1 MQLKTI
7 ISAIASA
14 SVIAGV
20 ALADD
25 NYVSLSGGLSIQ
37 DNSNNSG
44 TFDGVFTTGAGT
56 TIPGGTALPANAP
69 VSWATQFENGY
80 VVNGAIGRRFG
91 SLRGE
96 LEVGYQSSGVQSH
109 GNVRAGGIALANE
122 DAGVLITGSS
132 NLGVTL
138 GDLVADGQGDLS
150 TLFLMANMYY
160 DLETGTSFRPYVGVG
175 AGVGFVDVAF
185 SPSAVGIIDDN
196 TTSFAYQAMAGV
208 AYEVSPMV
216 EIYAGYRYRATLD
229 AEVNVSLFPAT
240 LDVENRSSNVEGGI
254 RVSF

>member
-1 MQLKTI
+1 MQLKSI
-7 ISAIASA
+7 ISAIASVA
-14 SVIAGV
+14 VMAGV
-20 ALADD
+20 AQAQD

-44 TFDGVFTTGAGT
+44 NFTGVFTTGAGT
-56 TIPGGTALPANAP
+56 TIPGGTSLPANAP
-69 VSWATQFENGY
+69 VSWSTQFENGFD
-80 VVNGAIGRRFG
+80 VNAAVGRRFG

-96 LEVGYQSSGVQSH
+96 IEVGYQRNGVGSH
-109 GNVRAGGIALANE
+109 GNVRAAGIALANE
-122 DAGVLITGSS
+122 DAGVLITGSA
-132 NLGVTL
+132 NLGVTV

-160 DLETGTSFRPYVGVG
+160 DLDTGTSFKPYVGVG
-175 AGVGFVDVAF
+175 AGIGFVDVSF

-208 AYEVSPMV
+208 AYEVSPSV
-216 EIYAGYRYRATLD
+216 EIFAGYRYRATLD
-229 AEVNVSLFPAT
+229 AEVDVALFPAT
-240 LDVENRSSNVEGGI
+240 LEVENRASNVEAGI